1 MQLNSIYKNNKTV
14 LPISVI
20 FIAGLINFA
29 ILIENNLIDI
39 KYKISIYIL
48 QIILLTIV
56 YCTSKIGSWITAITN
71 TILLILYPDVLYMTI
86 VDTCIAILILGFNT
100 KRVIEMWIYL
110 SLINL
115 PHIVNLNNNKITII
129 PYLVI
134 SLCYLTILAITLLAR
149 WRTASITETK
159 KSFSNMNREKNRA
172 IASILHDS
180 VTNDLSY
187 IAALSTTHT
196 VDDNDSWDTI
206 AQKTRDAS
214 QSIHNIA
221 NILINESDAINRKHN
236 ELQNVIKQ
244 QEDLLTRT
252 GFKGHIKVD
261 NYIDNILVD
270 EKIKRELYYLIIE
283 LATNIIKH
291 ADCAF
296 KYYINISFSSKY
308 IEITQTNI
316 IKGDNETGEDDFGLG
331 LKNHKHNISILG
343 GILRYSIEEK
353 TWVLYAQVPIQLPHL
368 YNT

>member
-20 FIAGLINFA
+20 FIAGLINVA

-39 KYKISIYIL
+39 KYKITIYIL

-56 YCTSKIGSWITAITN
+56 YRTSKIGSWITAITN
-71 TILLILYPDVLYMTI
+71 SILLILYPDVLYMTI

-100 KRVIEMWIYL
+100 KRVIEIWAYL

-115 PHIVNLNNNKITII
+115 PHIVNLNNNKTTII

-149 WRTASITETK
+149 WQTASVAETMI
-159 KSFSNMNREKNRA
+159 SFSNINREKNRA

-187 IAALSTTHT
+187 ITALSTTHT
-196 VDDNDSWDTI
+196 VDENDSWDTI
-206 AQKTRDAS
+206 AQKTRDTS

-221 NILINESDAINRKHN
+221 NILINESDAIYSKHN

-244 QEDLLTRT
+244 QEDLLTRA
-252 GFKGHIKVD
+252 GLKGHIKVN
-261 NYIDNILVD
+261 NYIDNILLD

-291 ADCAF
+291 ADCSF
-296 KYYINISFSSKY
+296 EYYINISFSSKY

-316 IKGDNETGEDDFGLG
+316 IKDDNKITEDIFGLG

-353 TWVLYAQVPIQLPHL
+353 TWVLYAQIPIQ
-368 YNT
+368 